1 MVHIPRP
8 QSELALS
15 RRVRVEPIKISEIK
29 IDLAQLL
36 SGAPRRKR
44 RELHAHLNN
53 TKGPDRED
61 RVRLISNAVL
71 VLIPDKPDGGYT
83 TFLIGTGVGSREPLF
98 TAEVAADDTS
108 GRLDAGLKKPGVKP
122 DEVDHVILPCLDSYH
137 SSNLI
142 RQDNR
147 GNREPIC
154 RNAEYIVHRDE
165 YDAVMS
171 APKSTARVYHNIKS
185 DLMVLQDKLRDSG
198 DEIRI
203 FDGDELKIGEFV
215 RIVRH
220 GGATNGYCSVYVKVY
235 SETIVISS
243 LFFPTVCHLDPGIQL
258 ADSFSRVETYEAK
271 EQLLNECW
279 ENQYMVYFPFDPGL
293 TAGYVQPTSG
303 GWTLEKVGDI
313 LH

>member
-1 MVHIPRP
+1 MVHYPRP
-8 QSELALS
+8 QSELAQS
-15 RRVRVEPIKISEIK
+15 RRVRVEPVKVSEFK
-29 IDLAQLL
+29 TDLAHLL

-44 RELHAHLNN
+44 QELHAQLNN
-53 TKGPDRED
+53 TKGPDRDD
-61 RVRLISNAVL
+61 RVRLISNATL
-71 VLIPDKPDGGYT
+71 VLTPDKPDGGYT
-83 TFLIGTGVGSREPLF
+83 TSLIGTGIGSREPLF

-108 GRLDAGLKKPGVKP
+108 GRLEAGCKKIQVKL
-122 DEVDHVILPCLDSYH
+122 DDVDHVLLTSLDSFH

-171 APKSTARVYHNIKS
+171 ASKSTARVYHNVKG
-185 DLMVLQDKLRDSG
+185 DLKVLEDKLRASG

-203 FDGDELKIGEFV
+203 FDGDELKIGEYV

-220 GGATNGYCSVYVKVY
+220 GGATNGYCSVYVRVN

-279 ENQYMVYFPFDPGL
+279 ENQYIVYFPFDPGL
-293 TAGYVQPTSG
+293 TAGYVQPTSS
-303 GWTLEKVGDI
+303 GWALEKVGDI